1 MLLSLVYEVFVLL
14 NGWKKVFYL
23 ELLPFDLSE

>member
-14 NGWKKVFYL
+14 NGWKKVFSL
-23 ELLPFDLSE
+23 ELLPFDLGE

>member
-14 NGWKKVFYL
+14 NGWKKVFYF
-23 ELLPFDLSE
+23 ELLPFDLKE